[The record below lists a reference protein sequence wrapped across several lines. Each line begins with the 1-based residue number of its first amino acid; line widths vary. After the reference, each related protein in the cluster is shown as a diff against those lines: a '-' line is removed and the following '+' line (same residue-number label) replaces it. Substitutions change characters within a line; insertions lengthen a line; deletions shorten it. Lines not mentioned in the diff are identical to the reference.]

1 VDIKIFQIYT
11 QIIALYLFG
20 SKYVKINEYRFNMSR
35 KKNGGIVYSTNPDFR
50 IGQETDS
57 RVTLPANQQLL
68 YIWLDSK
75 ARKGKTVT
83 LIKGF
88 MGMEED
94 LEILARKI
102 KSLCGT
108 GGSVKSGEIIIQGD
122 FREKIILFLNK
133 EGYKTKK
140 AGR

>member
-1 VDIKIFQIYT
+1 M
-11 QIIALYLFG
+11 FG
-20 SKYVKINEYRFNMSR
+20 SKYVKINEYRFTMNR
-35 KKNGGIVYSTNPDFR
+35 KKSGGVVYSTNPDFKFER
-50 IGQETDS
+50 ETDPQIS
-57 RVTLPANQQLL
+57 LPVNQQLL

-88 MGMEED
+88 RGTEQD
-94 LEILARKI
+94 LESLARKI

-108 GGSVKSGEIIIQGD
+108 GGSAKNGEIIIQGD

-140 AGR
+140 AGG

>member
-1 VDIKIFQIYT
+1 
-11 QIIALYLFG
+11 LFG
-20 SKYVKINEYRFNMSR
+20 SKYVKINEYRFTMNR
-35 KKNGGIVYSTNPDFR
+35 KKSGGIVYSTNPDFNY
-50 IGQETDS
+50 GQETAS
-57 RVTLPANQQLL
+57 EVTLPVNQQLL

-88 MGMEED
+88 RGKEED
-94 LEILARKI
+94 LEKLARQI

-122 FREKIILFLNK
+122 FREKIVLFLNK

-140 AGR
+140 AGG

>member
-1 VDIKIFQIYT
+1 
-11 QIIALYLFG
+11 LFG
-20 SKYVKINEYRFNMSR
+20 SKYVKINEYRFTMNR
-35 KKNGGIVYSTNPDFR
+35 KKSGGIVYSTNPDFKF
-50 IGQETDS
+50 GQDTALQ
-57 RVTLPANQQLL
+57 VTLPVNQQLL
-68 YIWLDSK
+68 YLWLDSK

-88 MGMEED
+88 KGPEQD
-94 LEILARKI
+94 LENLARQI

-140 AGR
+140 AGG

>member
-1 VDIKIFQIYT
+1 
-11 QIIALYLFG
+11 LSG
-20 SKYVKINEYRFNMSR
+20 SKYVKINEYRFTMNR
-35 KKNGGIVYSTNPDFR
+35 KKIGGIVYSTNPDFKF
-50 IGQETDS
+50 GQEAVS
-57 RVTLPANQQLL
+57 QVTLPPNQQTL

-83 LIKGF
+83 LVKGF
-88 MGMEED
+88 KGTEQD
-94 LEILARKI
+94 LENLARQI

-108 GGSVKSGEIIIQGD
+108 GGSAKGGEIIIQGD

-140 AGR
+140 AGG

>member
-1 VDIKIFQIYT
+1 M
-11 QIIALYLFG
+11 
-20 SKYVKINEYRFNMSR
+20 NR
-35 KKNGGIVYSTNPDFR
+35 KKSGGIVYSTNPDFKF
-50 IGQETDS
+50 GEEATSQ
-57 RVTLPANQQLL
+57 VTLPVNQQML

-88 MGMEED
+88 KGTEQD
-94 LEILARKI
+94 LENLARQI
-102 KSLCGT
+102 KSSCGT
-108 GGSVKSGEIIIQGD
+108 GGSAKSGEIIIQGD

-140 AGR
+140 AGG

>member
-1 VDIKIFQIYT
+1 
-11 QIIALYLFG
+11 LSG
-20 SKYVKINEYRFNMSR
+20 SKYVKINEYRFTMNR
-35 KKNGGIVYSTNPDFR
+35 KKSGGLVYSTNPDFNFEP
-50 IGQETDS
+50 ETDTP
-57 RVTLPANQQLL
+57 VTLPVNQQLL

-83 LIKGF
+83 LIRGF
-88 MGMEED
+88 QGAEQD
-94 LEILARKI
+94 LEGLARKI

-108 GGSVKSGEIIIQGD
+108 GGSAKNGEIIIQGD
-122 FREKIILFLNK
+122 FREKIILFLNR

>member
-1 VDIKIFQIYT
+1 
-11 QIIALYLFG
+11 
-20 SKYVKINEYRFNMSR
+20 M
-35 KKNGGIVYSTNPDFR
+35 VYSTNPDFKFEE
-50 IGQETDS
+50 ETAS
-57 RVTLPANQQLL
+57 QPTLPVNQQLL

-88 MGMEED
+88 KGREQD
-94 LEILARKI
+94 LESLAKQI

-108 GGSVKSGEIIIQGD
+108 GGSVKNGEIIIQGD
-122 FREKIILFLNK
+122 FREKIILFLNR

-140 AGR
+140 AGG

>member
-1 VDIKIFQIYT
+1 M
-11 QIIALYLFG
+11 FG
-20 SKYVKINEYRFNMSR
+20 SKYVKINEYRFTMNR
-35 KKNGGIVYSTNPDFR
+35 KKSGGIVYSTNPEFKF
-50 IGQETDS
+50 GHETTS
-57 RVTLPANQQLL
+57 QVTMPVNQQLL

-88 MGMEED
+88 KGKEQD
-94 LEILARKI
+94 LDNLARQI

-108 GGSVKSGEIIIQGD
+108 GGSAKNEEIIIQGD

-140 AGR
+140 AGG